1 MLQTGSEVALL
12 LVDITGSTKL
22 YDTVGDEAAFVQ
34 IGGCLARLAAI
45 AEQQNGSIILSRGD
59 DLLCSFAQAGDAFQ
73 AVRRMLAEYTD
84 ELTLHGGLH
93 YGPVVLMNGDIY
105 GDAANVTARLSSHAR
120 PGEALVSSECVAQ
133 LSEEDQKHV
142 QHLGDFWFKGKAS
155 DMDVFSL
162 VIDDP
167 VADEDRTKLP
177 ERRLKRKDHS
187 DQPLS
192 LAVITLKSSDQTLS
206 LKGDM
211 RVTIGRSSEC
221 DMVLEPSWVSR
232 QHAIIT
238 TARGKVEIEDISS
251 SGTYVQTGD
260 GYDLFLRREKVVLAG
275 AGLISPTL
283 PTSEE
288 NARVVRYFLSSAP
301 QADDE
306 A

>member
-34 IGGCLARLAAI
+34 IGSCLARLAAI
-45 AEQQNGSIILSRGD
+45 AEQLNGAIILSRGD
-59 DLLCSFAQAGDAFQ
+59 DLLCSFPNPADAFL
-73 AVRRMLAEYTD
+73 AVRRMLEEYTD
-84 ELTLHGGLH
+84 DLTLHAGLH
-93 YGPVVLMNGDIY
+93 FGPVVLMNGDIY

-120 PGEALVSSECVAQ
+120 PGEALVSSECVEQ
-133 LSEEDQKHV
+133 LGNHDKKLV
-142 QHLGDFWFKGKAS
+142 QQLGDFWFKGKS
-155 DMDVFSL
+155 NEMDVFSL

-167 VADEDRTKLP
+167 VAEEYRTKLP
-177 ERRLKRKDHS
+177 DLRRRKKSDP

-192 LAVITLKSSDQTLS
+192 VAVVTLKSSDKTLS

-211 RVTIGRSSEC
+211 RVSIGRSSEC

-232 QHAIIT
+232 QHAIVT

-260 GYDLFLRREKVVLAG
+260 GYDLFLRREKVVLTG

-288 NARVVRYFLSSAP
+288 NARVVRYFLSSATH
-301 QADDE
+301 DE
-306 A
+306 KP